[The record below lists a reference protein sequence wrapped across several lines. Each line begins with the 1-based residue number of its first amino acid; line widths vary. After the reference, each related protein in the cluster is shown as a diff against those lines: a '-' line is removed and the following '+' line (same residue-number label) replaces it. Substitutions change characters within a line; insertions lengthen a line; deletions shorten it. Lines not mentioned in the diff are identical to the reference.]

1 MRKYLVVVDR
11 NRAQKGIR
19 LANLIIDRAIITIIF
34 FAFGVIAALIYNLT
48 NNDFLLKI
56 VYKMSEINRFLD
68 ILITSL
74 IYFMYTFLIEY
85 FTKGRSIGK
94 YITGSKVI
102 CIDGTEPTF
111 NDYLIRNI
119 SRIVPFD
126 ALSFLGENGW
136 HDKWSETRVINIKN
150 YQAEIQAKREIE
162 DLGKKEIA

>member
-1 MRKYLVVVDR
+1 MRKYLVIVDR
-11 NRAQKGIR
+11 NRAEKLTRFANFIIDRVVISVFFLALGFIASLLYR
-19 LANLIIDRAIITIIF
+19 LANI
-34 FAFGVIAALIYNLT
+34 
-48 NNDFLLKI
+48 DFLINI
-56 VYKMSEINRFLD
+56 VYKMSEMNRFLD

-94 YITGSKVI
+94 YITGTKVI

-126 ALSFLGENGW
+126 TLSFFGENGW
-136 HDKWSETRVINIKN
+136 HDKWSETRVINMKN
-150 YQAEIQAKREIE
+150 YQAEIQAKSEIE

>member
-1 MRKYLVVVDR
+1 MRKYLVIVDR
-11 NRAQKGIR
+11 NRSDKWIR
-19 LANLIIDRAIITIIF
+19 FANFFIDRLVITVFFLAFGFISSLLYNLANIDF
-34 FAFGVIAALIYNLT
+34 FIN
-48 NNDFLLKI
+48 I
-56 VYKMSEINRFLD
+56 VYKISEVNRFLD
-68 ILITSL
+68 ILITSS
-74 IYFMYTFLIEY
+74 IYFLYTFLIEY

-94 YITGSKVI
+94 YITGTKVI

-126 ALSFLGENGW
+126 GLSFLGENGW

-150 YQAEIQAKREIE
+150 YQAEIQAKSEIE

>member
-34 FAFGVIAALIYNLT
+34 FAFGVIAALTYNLT

-68 ILITSL
+68 VLITSL

-85 FTKGRSIGK
+85 FTKGRSVGK

-136 HDKWSETRVINIKN
+136 HDKWSDTRVINIKN
-150 YQAEIQAKREIE
+150 YQAEIQAKSEIE
-162 DLGKKEIA
+162 ALGKKEIA

>member
-11 NRAQKGIR
+11 NRSQKLTR
-19 LANLIIDRAIITIIF
+19 FANFIIDRAIITILF
-34 FAFGVIAALIYNLT
+34 FAFGVIAALTYNLT
-48 NNDFLLKI
+48 SNDFLLKI
-56 VYKMSEINRFLD
+56 VYKMSEINKFID

-74 IYFMYTFLIEY
+74 VYFLYTFLIEY

-94 YITGSKVI
+94 YITGTKVV

-126 ALSFLGENGW
+126 TLSFFGENGW
-136 HDKWSETRVINIKN
+136 HDSWSETRVINIKN
-150 YQAEIQAKREIE
+150 YQAEIQAKSEI
-162 DLGKKEIA
+162 DALGKKEIA